1 MMTSSIQSRL
11 ISLAIMLTLLLP
23 DFSLVFAEEFRYDSH
38 GKRDPFISPANQ
50 SISESQLSHG
60 ELRLEGIVV
69 DKKGQSFAI
78 VNSEIVRE
86 GQTFQGF
93 LLKNITSKE
102 VTFLKGE
109 EEFKIPLRKDDDLS
123 NLAQKNS

>member
-1 MMTSSIQSRL
+1 MKNLKARFGFIL
-11 ISLAIMLTLLLP
+11 ASLGIILFLT

-38 GKRDPFISPANQ
+38 GKRDPFLSQAFQNLG
-50 SISESQLSHG
+50 ESQLSHG
-60 ELRLEGIVV
+60 ELRLEGIVI
-69 DKKGQSFAI
+69 DKKGQSYAI

-102 VTFLKGE
+102 VTFVKGE
-109 EEFKIPLRKDDDLS
+109 EEFKVQLRNDDDLT
-123 NLAQKNS
+123 NLGTKS